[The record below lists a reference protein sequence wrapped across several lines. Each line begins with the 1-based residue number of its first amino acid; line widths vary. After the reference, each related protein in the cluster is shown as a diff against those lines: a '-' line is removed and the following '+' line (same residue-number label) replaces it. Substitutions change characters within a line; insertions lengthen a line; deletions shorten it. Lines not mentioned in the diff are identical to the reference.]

1 MILLLYYLIFYDKK
15 YSTKINNCIDG
26 ERKPSNFAA
35 SNVYPIHIVLFKR
48 FFGYFS

>member
-26 ERKPSNFAA
+26 ERKPSNFAI
-35 SNVYPIHIVLFKR
+35 PKMFHR
-48 FFGYFS
+48 